1 MTQEFGQQMSRD
13 QRSHD
18 IALRKRTMKAIALL
32 SVLLVGACASSVPL
46 TDLRLPKNVSASN
59 VWALLV
65 AGSNGYDNYRHQV
78 GHRCVHPHTSLS
90 LCLRASAFSVAE
102 LPPN

>member
-1 MTQEFGQQMSRD
+1 
-13 QRSHD
+13 
-18 IALRKRTMKAIALL
+18 MKAIALL

-78 GHRCVHPHTSLS
+78 GHCFVHPHTSLS

>member
-1 MTQEFGQQMSRD
+1 
-13 QRSHD
+13 
-18 IALRKRTMKAIALL
+18 MKAIALL

-78 GHRCVHPHTSLS
+78 GHCFVHPHTSLS
-90 LCLRASAFSVAE
+90 LPQSECVQCCRTAAKLVCKLKGAV
-102 LPPN
+102 L